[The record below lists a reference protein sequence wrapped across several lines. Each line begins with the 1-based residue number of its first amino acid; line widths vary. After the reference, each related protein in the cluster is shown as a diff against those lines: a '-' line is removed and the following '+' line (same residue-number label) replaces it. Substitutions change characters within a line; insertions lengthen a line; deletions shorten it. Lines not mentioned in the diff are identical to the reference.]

1 MNDTNFKVESI
12 CVIGLGGVGGFFGG
26 RIAHY
31 LESNSIETP
40 KVYFLA
46 RGKHLEAIQS
56 HGLILNTEETQ
67 GMICRPAI
75 AVDDLDSIP
84 VSDLYLLCVKSYD
97 LDDAVLKLKR
107 HIREN
112 SMILPLLNGA
122 DIYDRIRT
130 HLKTGIVLPAC
141 AYVGTHIEKPGVVSQ
156 KGGGGI
162 ILCGNDPKVSG
173 FDSAPLIDLFDKAGI
188 SFQWKPDPFPS
199 IWEKF
204 VFIAGYGLVTA
215 DTGMTMG
222 EVLENN
228 DVLES
233 ARRIMREITSIAHK
247 KGVNLPE
254 NIVDV
259 SIEKAKNFPYEVKTS
274 FQRDV
279 ETKGKRNEGD
289 LFGGTVIRLGESLG
303 IETPETRSVYA
314 SIQSRL

>member
-1 MNDTNFKVESI
+1 MNDTNYKVESV

-26 RIAHY
+26 KIAYY

-40 KVYFLA
+40 KVYFIA

-67 GMICRPAI
+67 GMICRPAL
-75 AVDDLDSIP
+75 AADDIGSIP
-84 VSDLYLLCVKSYD
+84 VPDLYLLCVKSYD
-97 LDDAVLKLKR
+97 LDDAVLKLKH

-112 SMILPLLNGA
+112 TMILPLLNGA